1 MNNNN
6 LDGLD
11 IISLFGTFLGILNYQ
26 ENLSQSDFQ
35 KATENQTVD
44 IHNHLLLQDKKIDK
58 ILELLEAKDNDNN

>member
-6 LDGLD
+6 LTGLD
-11 IISLFGTFLGILNYQ
+11 IISLFGTFLGMLNYE

-35 KATENQTVD
+35 EVTHQQTED

-58 ILELLEAKDNDNN
+58 ILQLLEGKDEDN

>member
-1 MNNNN
+1 MNNN

-35 KATENQTVD
+35 KATENQTID
-44 IHNHLLLQDKKIDK
+44 IHEHLLLQDEKNKQNFRVIGGEK
-58 ILELLEAKDNDNN
+58 Q